1 MAKSKAPAAPAA
13 KNGGA
18 GQDSGENGDKNGIT
32 DGDDKP
38 IRNLYLV
45 DGSGYLFR
53 AYHALPP
60 MNRPD
65 GTPINAVY
73 GFCRMLVADLLDKPE
88 VDHVAMILDSS
99 EVTFRNKIYD
109 KYKAN
114 RPPPPEDLIPQFPL
128 IREAARAFNLT
139 VCELDGYEADDLIAT
154 YARLAV
160 EAGATCTIV
169 SSDKDLMQLIRP
181 GVEMM
186 DPIKKIKLGPEA
198 VMEKFGVTPDKVV
211 DVQAL
216 IGDSVDNV
224 PGVPG
229 IGPTAA
235 AASINKFGSLDNLLE
250 AVKDPEKF
258 AASFK
263 ADADAAESTV
273 LKLLGRP
280 CKLAPT
286 SKDLG
291 AILFD
296 ELKIPGA
303 QRDKKGNWDIGNDAL
318 RGLSAAHKVIPLII
332 ECREKA
338 RAASA
343 AAGWAEKIDKNR
355 ELAKTSREL
364 VELRDDVPVPA
375 SPDSFDKKK
384 PDPNILL
391 PWLKRQDFK
400 SLLTRFTGELGEAT
414 APVEPTPSAPRPAP
428 PATPPKPAPAA
439 QVKTN
444 QPFTPT
450 DYELI
455 QDETAL
461 DAWVAEATRAGTVAF
476 DCETDAL
483 DANNAKLVGVS
494 MALLEGPWG
503 NVNSVRRRAAY
514 LPLGHREPAGEAQGA
529 LDLAGS
535 GTANAGEGKLLAGQ
549 IPLKTA
555 VAKLKPL
562 LEDASVLKVG
572 QNIKY
577 DMCIF
582 RGLGVEIGPV
592 DDTMLLSFVL
602 DAGKHDHG
610 MDDLA
615 KLYLGQDTIKFSDVA
630 GSGAKQVGF
639 DRVPIDKARDYAAE
653 DADVTM
659 QLWAQFKP
667 RLAQEQMVGV
677 YETIE
682 RPLIPVLLGMEQAGI
697 KIDARRLKA
706 LSSDFEKR
714 MLELEQELHKLA
726 GRPFNVG
733 SPKQLGEILFDE
745 QKLPGGRRN
754 KNGSWATDVS
764 ILEDLAAQGH
774 ALPVKIMEHRQISKL
789 KGTYTDALVRELDA
803 KTGRVHTS
811 YQMTGAAT
819 GRLASTDPNLQNIPV
834 RTEEG
839 RKIRQAFIAEAGH
852 KLLSADYSQIELRL
866 LAHVAD
872 IASLKE
878 AFARGDDIHAITASE
893 MFGVPVKGM
902 DPLVRRRAKAI
913 NFGIIYGI
921 SAFGLANQLGIG
933 QQEARE
939 YIAKYFQR
947 YPGIRDYMETTKA
960 YARKNGYVKTPF
972 GRKIHLKYIADKSQG
987 MRAFAERAAINAP
1000 LQGGAADI
1008 IKRAMIRLP
1017 PALRAARLKSRMLLQ
1032 VHDELLFEVP
1042 DKEID
1047 KTKDVARKVMEGAAT
1062 LSVPL
1067 VVDTGVG
1074 DNWAAA
1080 H

>member
-13 KNGGA
+13 KNGTA
-18 GQDSGENGDKNGIT
+18 GQNGGKNASANGDN
-32 DGDDKP
+32 KP

-88 VDHVAMILDSS
+88 VDHVAMILDAG

-128 IREAARAFNLT
+128 IREAARAFNVT
-139 VCELDGYEADDLIAT
+139 VCELGGYEADDLIAT

-186 DPIKKIKLGPEA
+186 DPIKKTKIGAEA
-198 VMEKFGVTPDKVV
+198 VMEKFGVAPDKVV

-216 IGDSVDNV
+216 AGDSTDNV

-229 IGPTAA
+229 IGVKTAA
-235 AASINKFGSLDNLLE
+235 QLINEYGDLETLL
-250 AVKDPEKF
+250 
-258 AASFK
+258 
-263 ADADAAESTV
+263 
-273 LKLLGRP
+273 
-280 CKLAPT
+280 
-286 SKDLG
+286 
-291 AILFD
+291 
-296 ELKIPGA
+296 
-303 QRDKKGNWDIGNDAL
+303 
-318 RGLSAAHKVIPLII
+318 
-332 ECREKA
+332 A
-338 RAASA
+338 RAGEIKQPKRREALQQNA
-343 AAGWAEKIDKNR
+343 
-355 ELAKTSREL
+355 ELARISKKL
-364 VELRDDVPVPA
+364 VTLRDDVPTPA
-375 SPDSFDKKK
+375 EPEAFDKRS
-384 PDPNILL
+384 PDPNVLL
-391 PWLKRQDFK
+391 PWLELQGFK
-400 SLLTRFTGELGEAT
+400 SLLQRFTGELGEAT
-414 APVEPTPSAPRPAP
+414 EPVAPA
-428 PATPPKPAPAA
+428 ATPALPKKAEPVDAKPAPSAA
-439 QVKTN
+439 PRSN
-444 QPFTPT
+444 RPFSAA

-455 QDETAL
+455 QDEKVL
-461 DAWVAEATRAGTVAF
+461 DEWVAEATKAGVVAF

-483 DANNAKLVGVS
+483 DSNNAGLVGVS
-494 MALLEGPWG
+494 LALLEGPWG
-503 NVNSVRRRAAY
+503 NINSTRRRAAY
-514 LPLGHREPAGEAQGA
+514 LPIGHRAPGGEAQGA
-529 LDLAGS
+529 LDLGGDRAKEGD
-535 GTANAGEGKLLAGQ
+535 GKLLPGQ
-549 IPLKTA
+549 LPLKTA
-555 VAKLKPL
+555 IAKLKPL
-562 LEDASVLKVG
+562 LEDPAVRKVG
-572 QNIKY
+572 QNVKY
-577 DMCIF
+577 DMCVF
-582 RGLGVEIGPV
+582 RRHGVEIGPV

-602 DAGKHDHG
+602 DAGSHNHG
-610 MDDLA
+610 MDELA
-615 KLYLGQDTIKFSDVA
+615 ERYLGQKTIKFSDVT
-630 GSGAKQVGF
+630 GSGAKQVSF
-639 DRVPIDKARDYAAE
+639 DKVPIDKARDYAAE
-653 DADVTM
+653 DADVTL
-659 QLWAQFKP
+659 QLWARFKP
-667 RLAQEQMVGV
+667 RLATEHMVGL

-682 RPLIPVLLGMEQAGI
+682 RPLIPVLLGMETAGI
-697 KIDARRLKA
+697 KIDAPRLRT
-706 LSSDFEKR
+706 LSAEFEKR
-714 MLELEQELHKLA
+714 MLELEQEIHKIA

-745 QKLPGGRRN
+745 QNLPGGRRN

-839 RKIRQAFIAEAGH
+839 RKIRQAFVAEQGH

-933 QQEARE
+933 QAEARE
-939 YIAKYFQR
+939 YIAKYFLR
-947 YPGIRDYMETTKA
+947 YPGIRDYMETTKE

-972 GRKIHLKYIADKSQG
+972 GRKIHLRYINDKAQG

-1000 LQGGAADI
+1000 LQGGAADV

-1017 PALRAARLKSRMLLQ
+1017 AALKAARLKGRMLLQ

-1047 KTKDVARKVMEGAAT
+1047 KTKDVARKVMQGAAT

>member
-1 MAKSKAPAAPAA
+1 MAKSKAAAAPAA
-13 KNGGA
+13 APKGKNGKDGPAKSSA
-18 GQDSGENGDKNGIT
+18 GKAAANGDN
-32 DGDDKP
+32 KP
-38 IRNLYLV
+38 IRHLYLV

-60 MNRPD
+60 MTRPD

-88 VDHVAMILDSS
+88 VDHIAMILDSS
-99 EVTFRNKIYD
+99 EITFRNQIYD
-109 KYKAN
+109 KYKAH

-128 IREAARAFNLT
+128 IREAARAFNVT
-139 VCELDGYEADDLIAT
+139 VCEVDGYEADDLIAT
-154 YARLAV
+154 YARMAI

-186 DPIKKIKLGPEA
+186 DPIKKTRLGPEA

-216 IGDSVDNV
+216 AGDSTDNV

-229 IGPTAA
+229 IGVKTAA
-235 AASINKFGSLDNLLE
+235 QLINEYGDLETLLSRAGEIKQPKRRE
-250 AVKDPEKF
+250 ALQQH
-258 AASFK
+258 
-263 ADADAAESTV
+263 AEMARISR
-273 LKLLGRP
+273 KLV
-280 CKLAPT
+280 
-286 SKDLG
+286 
-291 AILFD
+291 
-296 ELKIPGA
+296 
-303 QRDKKGNWDIGNDAL
+303 Q
-318 RGLSAAHKVIPLII
+318 
-332 ECREKA
+332 
-338 RAASA
+338 
-343 AAGWAEKIDKNR
+343 
-355 ELAKTSREL
+355 
-364 VELRDDVPVPA
+364 LRDDVPAPA
-375 SPDSFDKKK
+375 DPDTFDKRK
-384 PDPNILL
+384 PDPNVLL
-391 PWLKRQDFK
+391 PWLEQQGFK
-400 SLLTRFTGELGEAT
+400 SLLSRFTGELGEAT
-414 APVEPTPSAPRPAP
+414 HPVALAAP
-428 PATPPKPAPAA
+428 PAKPALAAPEPKAALAAPEPKPALTARSSS
-439 QVKTN
+439 N
-444 QPFTPT
+444 RPFTAA

-455 QDETAL
+455 TEEKAL
-461 DAWVAEATRAGTVAF
+461 DEWIAEATKAGTVAF

-483 DANNAKLVGVS
+483 DANNGSLVGVS
-494 MALLEGPWG
+494 LALLEGPWG
-503 NVNSVRRRAAY
+503 NVNSTRRRAAY
-514 LPLGHREPAGEAQGA
+514 LPLGHRKPGGEAQGS
-529 LDLAGS
+529 LDLAGDGS
-535 GTANAGEGKLLAGQ
+535 GEGGGELLPGQ

-555 VAKLKPL
+555 IAKLKPM
-562 LEDASVLKVG
+562 LEDPSVLKVG

-577 DMCIF
+577 DMAVLH
-582 RGLGVEIGPV
+582 RHGVEIAPV
-592 DDTMLLSFVL
+592 DDTMLISFVL
-602 DAGKHDHG
+602 DAGKHNHG
-610 MDDLA
+610 MDELA
-615 KLYLGQDTIKFSDVA
+615 ERYLGVKTIKFSDVA
-630 GSGAKQVGF
+630 GSGAKQVSF

-667 RLAQEQMVGV
+667 RLAREHMVGV

-697 KIDARRLKA
+697 KVDAPQLRK
-706 LSSDFEKR
+706 LSAEFEKR
-714 MLELEQELHKLA
+714 MAELEREIHKIA
-726 GRPFNVG
+726 GREFNVG

-754 KNGSWATDVS
+754 KNGTWATDVS

-774 ALPVKIMEHRQISKL
+774 ALPVKIMEHRQIAKL

-803 KTGRVHTS
+803 KTGRIHTS

-839 RKIRQAFIAEAGH
+839 RKIREAFVAEQGH
-852 KLLSADYSQIELRL
+852 KLMSADYSQIELRL

-872 IASLKE
+872 IASLKQ

-921 SAFGLANQLGIG
+921 SAFGLAQQLGIG
-933 QQEARE
+933 QPEARD

-947 YPGIRDYMETTKA
+947 YPGIRDYVEQTKA
-960 YARKNGYVKTPF
+960 YARQHGYVRTPF
-972 GRKIHLKYIADKSQG
+972 GRKIHLRFINDKSQG

-1008 IKRAMIRLP
+1008 IKKAMIKLP
-1017 PALRAARLKSRMLLQ
+1017 GALEAARLASRMLLQ

-1047 KTKDVARKVMEGAAT
+1047 KAKEVARSVMESAAA

-1067 VVDTGVG
+1067 VVETGVG